1 MQEPKTEPDNRSRQY
16 LVEQVA
22 YLEDQNKELKKTV
35 RTLVNNWSL
44 AVIFSFLVGVA
55 FVVIM
60 ILLGFLP

>member
-1 MQEPKTEPDNRSRQY
+1 MTLPDNRSRQY
-16 LVEQVA
+16 LVEQVE

-44 AVIFSFLVGVA
+44 GIIFSFLAGVA

-60 ILLGFLP
+60 IFLGLLP